1 MKLSKIDLNLLVVF
15 DAIYRTQS
23 TTRAGEELHLTQ
35 SAVSNALRRLRAIV
49 GEPLFIR
56 TGRGLVP
63 TEMSLRL
70 AGPVQDSLS
79 RMEHALENARH
90 FDPGRVQQTFR
101 LYMSDTGQVVAL
113 PRLLSQLWA
122 RAPGIRVETIAT
134 SPREARVMMDE
145 NDVDLAF
152 GYFEGFGAGVF
163 RERLF
168 EEQYTCVVR
177 QDHPSIR
184 RSVTLGQF
192 LDNLHAV
199 YRPTAGSLRFS
210 RAWSISSSRNMG
222 GPETSRCGSVTGS
235 ASRKFCAKPTFSP

>member
-101 LYMSDTGQVVAL
+101 LSY
-113 PRLLSQLWA
+113 
-122 RAPGIRVETIAT
+122 I
-134 SPREARVMMDE
+134 
-145 NDVDLAF
+145 
-152 GYFEGFGAGVF
+152 
-163 RERLF
+163 
-168 EEQYTCVVR
+168 
-177 QDHPSIR
+177 
-184 RSVTLGQF
+184 
-192 LDNLHAV
+192 
-199 YRPTAGSLRFS
+199 
-210 RAWSISSSRNMG
+210 
-222 GPETSRCGSVTGS
+222 
-235 ASRKFCAKPTFSP
+235 